1 MKTFK
6 LLGVMALLVCAMTI
20 VTGCNNKK
28 DNSEPDSIYPS
39 AESLIGTWSFIDD
52 ISNVEIL
59 GELGMTIFYFG
70 NGGFSKWGNGGFAVE
85 GEYTYT
91 VATGLLV
98 TKVSE
103 FIFYWNLEKGTEA
116 DQMFLVRALE
126 PKRLEMKKISKS
138 DLTDSIIPPQ

>member
-6 LLGVMALLVCAMTI
+6 LFGVMALLVCAMTI

-28 DNSEPDSIYPS
+28 DKSEPDSIYPS
-39 AESLIGTWSFIDD
+39 ASYLIGTWIFIDD

-59 GELGMTIFYFG
+59 GESGMTRFYFG

-91 VATGLLV
+91 AATGLLV
-98 TKVSE
+98 TKASE
-103 FIFYWNLEKGTEA
+103 FILYWNLEKGTEA
-116 DQMFLVRALE
+116 DQMYLVRTLE
-126 PKRLEMKKISKS
+126 PKRLEMKKISTN
-138 DLTDSIIPPQ
+138 DETGSIFPPQ